1 MTKPIE
7 TTKISVKITGPNRP
21 RTTRS
26 GAALKSLLTVS
37 ALALT
42 GLVGPLFTPSA
53 FAQNA
58 TIKLYETDNLSGRS
72 LLIDRDIADLT
83 RYDFNDRVGSIEIP
97 EGRWLMC
104 EHVNYQGRCEVVDT
118 RNCDLR
124 ALKLQYQVSS
134 IAVYREPVGQRFERA
149 DDRAPDYRGPDYR
162 APDYR
167 RPDYRGFRIS
177 AAELSPPIASGL
189 SSAYFLEPRF
199 RATPIH
205 VCLDPGARLC
215 GQATADQFCRIKGF
229 AKAAFFASDYRRI
242 PSVFLATAERNRG
255 RDEVFSEI
263 LCVR

>member
-7 TTKISVKITGPNRP
+7 TTKISIKIPGPNRQ
-21 RTTRS
+21 RAIRS
-26 GAALKSLLTVS
+26 GAAQKSLLTVS

-58 TIKLYETDNLSGRS
+58 TIKLYETDNLGGRS
-72 LLIDRDIADLT
+72 LLIDRDVSDLT

-134 IAVYREPVGQRFERA
+134 IAVYREPVGQRFERP
-149 DDRAPDYRGPDYR
+149 DDRAPDYR

-177 AAELSPPIASGL
+177 PVELSPPIASGR
-189 SSAYFLEPRF
+189 SSAYFLDPSF

-242 PSVFLATAERNRG
+242 PSVFLATAERSRG
-255 RDEVFSEI
+255 RDEVFLEI